1 MHVYF
6 SGIGGAGLGP
16 LALLALD
23 CGYEVSG
30 SDLNESPFTKKIE
43 ARGVRVSLSND
54 SSKNL
59 HKVHQKN
66 PVDWIVY
73 TSALPDEHPELA
85 FAAANSIV
93 TSVLR
98 RI

>member
-30 SDLNESPFTKKIE
+30 SDLHESPFIE
-43 ARGVRVSLSND
+43 KLESRDVRASLGND
-54 SSKNL
+54 SSKNIEL
-59 HKVHQKN
+59 INRQ
-66 PVDWIVY
+66 
-73 TSALPDEHPELA
+73 TSIL
-85 FAAANSIV
+85 N
-93 TSVLR
+93 
-98 RI
+98 